1 MDRRKFIT
9 ASSAWL
15 AASSLMAND
24 KSGSRFDPQTNSMSA
39 HTKDIVKPKGI
50 YPGGTIAITAPASP
64 TSMYEIRNGLKFFNG
79 MGCKIELGTSIKNQ
93 KNDNR
98 YLSGTDQQRADEFM
112 GFIVRPEIE
121 AIIAARGG
129 FGTIRMLDLL
139 DYNII
144 AANPKIILG
153 FSDITALL
161 NAIRIKSSLVTYH
174 GPVAAMSFDSFTKT
188 NLQQLLF
195 SEHAVQFYEFKDN
208 NMTIVS
214 PGVAQG
220 ELVGGNLTMLC
231 STLGTP
237 YEFDAMNKIIFIEDV
252 SEHGYQIDR
261 MFAQLHLAGKFNQCK
276 GVIFG
281 KFSNIDARKPFYP
294 NRGYSIR
301 ELIYHYFADLGKP
314 VVLGLPFGHVDSKIT
329 FPIGVNIELD
339 TDKKSI
345 VFLESSIS

>member
-9 ASSAWL
+9 ASTAWL
-15 AASSLMAND
+15 AASSLMAHD

-39 HTKDIVKPKGI
+39 HTKGIVKPKGI

-64 TSMYEIRNGLKFFNG
+64 TSMYEIRNGLRFFKD
-79 MGCKIELGTSIKNQ
+79 MGCKIELGSSIKNQ
-93 KNDNR
+93 KNENR

-112 GFIVRPEIE
+112 GFVERPEIE

-144 AANPKIILG
+144 AANPKIIMG
-153 FSDITALL
+153 FSDVTALL

-174 GPVAAMSFDSFTKT
+174 GPVASMSFDNFTRT
-188 NLQQLLF
+188 NLRQLIF

-208 NMTIVS
+208 SISVVS

-231 STLGTP
+231 STLGTQ

-261 MFAQLHLAGKFNQCK
+261 MLAQLKLAGKFNQCK

-281 KFSNIDARKPFYP
+281 TFSNIDARKPFYP

-301 ELIYHYFADLGKP
+301 ELIHHYLADLGKP
-314 VVLGLPFGHVDSKIT
+314 VVLGLPFGHINSKIT
-329 FPIGVNIELD
+329 LPIGINIELD
-339 TDKKSI
+339 THKKTI
-345 VFLESSIS
+345 NFLESSIS